1 MRWWSAANL
10 VSNAGTWMQLTAQ
23 NLLVLHLTH
32 SAAATGASVA
42 VQAAPALLLGTAG
55 GAAVDR
61 LPRRLTVAGSQSL
74 LALVAFTTAAL
85 VATHSLTV
93 PVLLVLGAVTGLIAT
108 VDGPA
113 CTLLGNDMVPHEDVP
128 SAIAIGS
135 VVHSVGRVLGTAS
148 AGIMIG
154 AFGIG
159 GAYAANGMSF
169 LSVVAVLPLL
179 PAAVGAAEAAVSPAE
194 SASAT
199 ATATGAAAD
208 DGRSALKYFFTR
220 RNLVLLVGLSA
231 LSSILGRNYSLT
243 LATLVTGPMHGSMQ
257 QYALITTVLALG
269 GTAGA
274 IVAGRL
280 RTPGIALVA
289 GCTAAGALLQA
300 VGALSPTVAVLVLMV
315 APMATL
321 DSLCDTAT
329 STILQTD
336 PPAAMRGRVLGAWR
350 SLSTGWQL
358 AGPPFLGMLI
368 QLAGARG
375 ALVAGGIVT
384 AGTIG
389 VGAVVVGGRVAA
401 GGRVLAGGPV
411 LAGGGRVLAGGR
423 VLVGGLKAG
432 GRALTG
438 GRMARGRVA
447 AGGPVLSGGGR
458 VLASG
463 RMLVGA
469 LKAGGRV
476 LAGSRVA
483 GGRVLA
489 GGRTLIGH
497 AALALAGGRALAGD
511 ARSPIAAVLARPFAR
526 LRALPAA
533 IVAAPG
539 VIACGGL
546 DCQAECCV

>member
-159 GAYAANGMSF
+159 GAYAANGVSF

-199 ATATGAAAD
+199 ATATATATGPAAD

-389 VGAVVVGGRVAA
+389 VGAVVVGGRV
-401 GGRVLAGGPV
+401 
-411 LAGGGRVLAGGR
+411 
-423 VLVGGLKAG
+423 
-432 GRALTG
+432 
-438 GRMARGRVA
+438 
-447 AGGPVLSGGGR
+447 
-458 VLASG
+458 
-463 RMLVGA
+463 
-469 LKAGGRV
+469 
-476 LAGSRVA
+476 VA

-489 GGRTLIGH
+489 GGR
-497 AALALAGGRALAGD
+497 ALTRS
-511 ARSPIAAVLARPFAR
+511 ARSPIAAVLAQSFAR

-533 IVAAPG
+533 IVAAPS

-546 DCQAECCV
+546 DCQAECCA